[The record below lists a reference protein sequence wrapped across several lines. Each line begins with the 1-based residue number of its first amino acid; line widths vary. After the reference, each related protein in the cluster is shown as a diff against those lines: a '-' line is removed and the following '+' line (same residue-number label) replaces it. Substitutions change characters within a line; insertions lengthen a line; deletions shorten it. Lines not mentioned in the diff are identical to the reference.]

1 MPQVRAMG
9 RPTVAIGRSSP
20 VSSAELMPKA
30 IQADDGRRRQAWVK
44 AFVWQNRTGVR
55 CGITRPS

>member
-1 MPQVRAMG
+1 MAQVRAMG

-20 VSSAELMPKA
+20 VLSAALTTKA

-44 AFVWQNRTGVR
+44 ASVWRNRTGVR